1 MRDSDEGSNY
11 SFRGVMFHLAIH
23 FLFVEL
29 SFLLSLCL
37 LSFHD
42 TNPDCNPEIF
52 PTEPLP

>member
-1 MRDSDEGSNY
+1 MRDSDEGQITAFAGLCFTLRFISCLS
-11 SFRGVMFHLAIH
+11 SFPFYCP
-23 FLFVEL
+23 
-29 SFLLSLCL
+29 LCL